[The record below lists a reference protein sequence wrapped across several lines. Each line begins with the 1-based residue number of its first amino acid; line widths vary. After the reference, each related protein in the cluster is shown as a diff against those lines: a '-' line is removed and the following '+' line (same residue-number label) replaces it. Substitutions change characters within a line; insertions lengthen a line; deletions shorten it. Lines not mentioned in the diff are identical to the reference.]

1 MARTTV
7 GPLTLTGAW
16 GSWGH
21 HKFGSGVVG
30 IVSLRVWDAIRTSQR
45 QCQTM
50 GRCQEIQRPPGQRS
64 NWEGEVKLGRLFPV
78 LNMASN

>member
-1 MARTTV
+1 MEEWVARTTV

-50 GRCQEIQRPPGQRS
+50 GRCREIQRPPGHS
-64 NWEGEVKLGRLFPV
+64 GALDSDWSLGFLGPP
-78 LNMASN
+78 